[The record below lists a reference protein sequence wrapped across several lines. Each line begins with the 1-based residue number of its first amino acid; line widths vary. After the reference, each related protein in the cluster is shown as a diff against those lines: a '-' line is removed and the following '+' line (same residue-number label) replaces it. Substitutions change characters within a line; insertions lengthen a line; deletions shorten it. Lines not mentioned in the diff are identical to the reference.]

1 MDNSYYGLWTPDP
14 FLYFQEVPG
23 IAGEFVIGN

>member
-14 FLYFQEVPG
+14 VLYFQEIWG
-23 IAGEFVIGN
+23 IAEEFVIGN